1 MTRKI
6 VQLWKRQT
14 LRGKHFLAALVP
26 VGIIFA
32 AASGLYLLEVI
43 DKGHF
48 FCGVIAAMLWG
59 TIFSFIPY
67 KHSSLLD

>member
-14 LRGKHFLAALVP
+14 QRGKHFLAALVP
-26 VGIIFA
+26 TGIIFA
-32 AASGLYLLEVI
+32 TSAGLSLFEVI
-43 DKGHF
+43 DRDQF
-48 FCGVIAAMLWG
+48 FCGMIAAILWG
-59 TIFSFIPY
+59 TVFSFIPY